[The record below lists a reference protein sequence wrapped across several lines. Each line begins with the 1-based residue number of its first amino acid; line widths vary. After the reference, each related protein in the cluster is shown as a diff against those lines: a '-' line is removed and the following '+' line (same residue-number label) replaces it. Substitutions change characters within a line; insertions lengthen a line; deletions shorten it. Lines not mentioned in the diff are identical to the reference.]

1 MVKYGKK
8 YREYQI
14 EEWKDNYINYKLLK
28 QKIKEIRRA
37 IPDKKQTKLE
47 KKILDIN
54 PILPDGKNN
63 NFNYFESLYK
73 LEYGNYLK
81 EFVDLMN
88 TEFHKFYIFFSNTEK
103 QLYKEINTHLYTKE
117 NYSKFSKKDIRYEL
131 NSIGVSIYLAKCL
144 NCFINDNLMAVKKIL
159 KKFDKKFSS
168 YFGLITAKY
177 VIGQLSASAND
188 LDYLI
193 QFKLIDEA
201 SVICENNA
209 KILKEL
215 YDSDNVPETNVNENE
230 NESGKVEIQADFN
243 QQYQE
248 VLLCVKEIDEIVDF
262 KMQYKEW
269 FSFIKKGKKLVKNHP
284 ILLENDIYNPLMS
297 YTNNRDSLV
306 EKFLSTKEAFKQILD
321 VQMSVSEYNETNM
334 SLILIQKFFY
344 NTLVTCMNPV
354 IFSFIPIKNIIE
366 KPTLQLSQIFISF
379 AIEKLSF
386 FCSLFFFRHAG
397 NKIMLIISY
406 TLCFFGSLFFIFCCG
421 LAFTEGQDLPR
432 FIYFA
437 LSRIFIG
444 IGSNE
449 IVGRKYIELY
459 SPRFYLISISKK
471 YTIVNFLGNACG
483 PLFSFILFIII
494 PDKTFDKN
502 YIYNIYNYMGWYGAV
517 FSIFLLIISMIFFT
531 LQYSED
537 FHMIRHESYIDASI
551 APSEEGSE
559 KEKKKMIKKKKLK
572 NKKNATKEKNR
583 ISTKKEKEP
592 KKVENEEIKNDLN
605 DNLLDDVININKLE
619 EESNKNLEK
628 DKKEKDVE
636 EQASSSSTSVN
647 ACSNN
652 IDSGMSSTILTTSQK
667 KLINKIENKLDEFNT
682 KSNFT
687 NINLIPSN
695 IETIIEYEQKSCG
708 YIKRSLFI
716 ILIIFFLTGLLK
728 ENIVLTFSYHLK
740 INEKLI
746 FIRYEY
752 VCLFLA
758 SIHSLEILSI
768 YFVLP
773 LDKINILFK
782 KYIIIF
788 MVSSIIFMIPI
799 SVQDLVNGSWVWI
812 YFLCVLMIVISSSII
827 EILCSCFVSYLL
839 PPESKF
845 FYFDAE
851 KLPIRIQ
858 VIGKIFGYLV
868 CLFEM
873 NSTES
878 NINNPVLF
886 GLTTVIYVF
895 AIIYLLL
902 SKEFRIKV
910 ISRMIKK
917 KIYESMGI

>member
-28 QKIKEIRRA
+28 QKIKEIKRKL
-37 IPDKKQTKLE
+37 PEKNPTKLE
-47 KKILDIN
+47 KKIMDIN
-54 PILPDGKNN
+54 PMSLDGKGD
-63 NFNYFESLYK
+63 NFNYFENLYK
-73 LEYGNYLK
+73 LENGNYLK
-81 EFVDLMN
+81 EFVELMN
-88 TEFHKFYIFFSNTEK
+88 KEFHKFYIFFSNTEK

-144 NCFINDNLMAVKKIL
+144 NCFVNDNLMAVKKIL
-159 KKFDKKFSS
+159 KKFDKKFSA
-168 YFGLITAKY
+168 YYGLITAKY
-177 VIGQLSASAND
+177 VIGELSASAND

-201 SVICENNA
+201 SVVCENNA
-209 KILKEL
+209 KILKKL
-215 YDSDNVPETNVNENE
+215 YDSDDVPETNINSNEEENE
-230 NESGKVEIQADFN
+230 KIEIEADFN

-248 VLLCVKEIDEIVDF
+248 VFLCIKEIDLIVDF

-269 FSFIKKGKKLVKNHP
+269 FSFIKKGNKLMKNHP

-344 NTLVTCMNPV
+344 NTLITCMNPV
-354 IFSFIPIKNIIE
+354 IFSFIPLENIIE
-366 KPTLQLSQIFISF
+366 KPTLQLYQIFIAF

-386 FCSLFFFRHAG
+386 FFSLFFFRHAG
-397 NKIMLIISY
+397 NRTMLLISY
-406 TLCFFGSLFFIFCCG
+406 TLCFFGSLFFIFSCG
-421 LAFTEGQDLPR
+421 LAFTESQDLAR
-432 FIYFA
+432 FIYFT

-444 IGSNE
+444 LGSNE

-483 PLFSFILFIII
+483 PLFSFILFVII
-494 PDKTFDKN
+494 PDKSLDKN
-502 YIYNIYNYMGWYGAV
+502 YVFNVYNYMGWYGAV
-517 FSIFLLIISMIFFT
+517 FSVFLLIISWIFFT
-531 LQYSED
+531 LQYSDD

-551 APSEEGSE
+551 VPTEENNK
-559 KEKKKMIKKKKLK
+559 KEKKKSKNKHKKNKIKEEGQKSYKKIKKE
-572 NKKNATKEKNR
+572 EK
-583 ISTKKEKEP
+583 IED
-592 KKVENEEIKNDLN
+592 ENIKNDLN
-605 DNLLDDVININKLE
+605 DNLLDDALNINEVEK
-619 EESNKNLEK
+619 ESNKNIEK
-628 DKKEKDVE
+628 EKKENNIE
-636 EQASSSSTSVN
+636 EQVSSSKSVN
-647 ACSNN
+647 ACSSN
-652 IDSGMSSTILTTSQK
+652 IDSGMNSTILTTSQK
-667 KLINKIENKLDEFNT
+667 KLINKIDNKLDEFNT

-695 IETIIEYEQKSCG
+695 IDLVIKYERKSCG
-708 YIKRSLFI
+708 YIKKCLLI
-716 ILIIFFLTGLLK
+716 ILIIFFIAGLLK
-728 ENIVLTFSYHLK
+728 ENIVLSFSYHLK
-740 INEKLI
+740 IKEEAI
-746 FIRYEY
+746 SFGFEY

-758 SIHSLEILSI
+758 CIHSLEIVSI

-773 LDKINILFK
+773 LDRINILFK

-788 MVSSIIFMIPI
+788 MFSSIIFMIPI
-799 SVQDLVNGSWVWI
+799 SVKDLAFENWVWI

-845 FYFDAE
+845 LFFDAE
-851 KLPIRIQ
+851 KLPIRVL
-858 VIGKIFGYLV
+858 VIGKICG
-868 CLFEM
+868 CLFCLFDM
-873 NSTES
+873 DNTHG
-878 NINNPVLF
+878 NINNPVLL
-886 GLTTVIYVF
+886 GISSVVYLF
-895 AIIYLLL
+895 AILYLII